1 MRIGNKE
8 IIGKRGRLSPLGGK
22 TAVGM
27 LALGLAAAAC
37 GSSTSVSSTKTGAS
51 TTKSVSPYVLH
62 AMVSATGSAASVG
75 AAEKA
80 ALKGAQDYVN
90 STGGIDGHPLQISIE
105 DNQSNPVTAVSLA
118 SNLIASKVPIIMAG
132 TIGSTVAGVDK
143 LVTPTGPL
151 VWNLSPVNSGPPHS
165 YIFADSNSLQQLIT
179 ASMVFAKDKG
189 WTRIAALTT
198 TDTSGSTGWT
208 SLQNAVKLPALS
220 GIHVVAHETFDPSAI
235 SVSAEL
241 AVLKASNPQAIFEW
255 STGTPTTTFYQD
267 YQQAGMVN
275 IPVITGYG
283 NAEPTVLKRFGS
295 SLPNQLYFANER
307 FELGSSNLTGAA
319 ATMTKAFET
328 EMQKQ
333 GVSAGPD
340 ESLGWDPVMIIVDA
354 LRHLGVNATATQL
367 KNYVQTIQGFQG
379 ANGVYNFSPTNHRG
393 ISLSSL
399 VMTQWMNQTGTFK
412 VSSLKY
418 PSSLS

>member
-1 MRIGNKE
+1 MRIG
-8 IIGKRGRLSPLGGK
+8 KRQLVFGGRKRASMVKAAAGL
-22 TAVGM
+22 V
-27 LALGLAAAAC
+27 ALGLTAAAC
-37 GSSTSVSSTKTGAS
+37 GSSATASSTKSATS
-51 TTKSVSPYVLH
+51 TTKALSPYVLH
-62 AMVSATGSAASVG
+62 AIVSATGSAASVG
-75 AAEKA
+75 AAEEA

-90 STGGIDGHPLQISIE
+90 STGGIDGHPLQISVQ

-118 SNLIASKVPIIMAG
+118 SNLIASKVPIILAG

-143 LVTPTGPL
+143 LVTSSGPL
-151 VWNLSPVNSGPPHS
+151 IWNLSPVNSGPPHS

-179 ASMVFAKDKG
+179 ASMVFAKDQG
-189 WTRIAALTT
+189 WTKIAALTT
-198 TDTSGSTGWT
+198 TDTSGTVGWS
-208 SLQNAVKLPALS
+208 SLQNALKLPALNS
-220 GIHVVAHETFDPSAI
+220 IHVVAHETFDPSAI

-241 AVLKASNPQAIFEW
+241 AVLKASHPQAVFEW

-295 SLPNQLYFANER
+295 SLPSQLYFANER
-307 FELGSSNLTGAA
+307 FEIGSSALTGSA

-328 EMQKQ
+328 EMKKQ

-340 ESLGWDPVMIIVDA
+340 ESLGWDPVMIVAAA

-367 KNYVQTIQGFQG
+367 KKYIETIQGFQG

-393 ISLSSL
+393 ISLTSL
-399 VMTQWMNQTGTFK
+399 VMTQWESQSNSFK
-412 VSSLKY
+412 VTKLKY